1 MMNYNKDF
9 NIERIDFKKDKLITI
24 DSKFYVIENWPIVY
38 VLDEDNR
45 LEAYVGET
53 TDTISR
59 ITNHINT
66 PQKNH
71 FQNAYLI
78 SSNKFNKSVTL
89 DIEQN
94 LINYIHGDGKY
105 KLLNGNGGQQRHT
118 YFQKENYW
126 EQFKNIW
133 NELRS
138 LGIAT
143 KSIESIEN
151 TDLFKYSP
159 YKSLS
164 SDQIKNLMLIIDAL
178 LSSDKKSI
186 LVEGGAG
193 TGKSILAIFLF
204 KLILSDDED
213 FNYKEFGEDDAL
225 FYQKVQA
232 LKKKYPNPKMGL
244 VIAMSSFRETIQN
257 VFRKISGLKADMVIG
272 PTKLATNEYD
282 ILIID
287 EAHRLRHRKNLVS
300 YSSFDN
306 TARALGLDPIK
317 TNELEWTLMKSK
329 KSIYFYDEN
338 QSIKPSDISPA
349 NFDFL
354 RENGNTVNVKLFSQF
369 RSKGGQSYI
378 EFIDKLLNC
387 KLNNET
393 NKFSHK
399 VFELKLFENFD
410 EFVVNVKNKNSEI
423 GLSRFVAGYGW
434 EWISKN
440 DLTKFDIVIDGI
452 QFQWN
457 HDSIDY
463 ITKDQNADQIG
474 CIHTVQGYDLN
485 YVGLIFGPEIY
496 YDAERKLIK
505 VNKRNYFD
513 RNGRI
518 NIDTEEELHNYIINI
533 YKTIMLR
540 GILGCYI
547 YVYDKN
553 LRNYFREHI
562 YLFNENKSP
571 IIDTVETKQIKLIP
585 FENSVPLYSL
595 KVAAGDFF
603 ANYDLSSNELIAISE
618 NTRLSADNFACKIIG
633 NSMNK
638 IIQDGEIALFKK
650 TNDQGRSNN
659 GKIVLVQ
666 LIDSNDDDSK
676 SSYTI
681 KEYFSEEPKII
692 DGVKSRKLILIPQSS
707 DPSYENIVFE
717 FADDTDKKVHIIAEF
732 VKVIG

>member
-1 MMNYNKDF
+1 MDF

-24 DSKFYVIENWPIVY
+24 DSKFYVVENWPIVY

-66 PQKNH
+66 PQKKH

-143 KSIESIEN
+143 RSLESIEN
-151 TDLFKYSP
+151 SDLFKYSP
-159 YKSLS
+159 YKTLS
-164 SDQIKNLMLIIDAL
+164 SDQTKNLMIIIDSL

-204 KLILSDDED
+204 KLILSDNED

-257 VFRKISGLKADMVIG
+257 VFRKISGLKAEMVIG

-300 YSSFDN
+300 YFSFDN
-306 TARALGLDPIK
+306 TARALGLDPKK

-369 RSKGGQSYI
+369 RSKGGDSYI
-378 EFIDKLLNC
+378 VFIDKLLNC

-393 NKFSHK
+393 YKFSHK

-496 YDAERKLIK
+496 YDPEIKLIK
-505 VNKRNYFD
+505 INKRNYFD

-547 YVYDKN
+547 YVCDKN

-571 IIDTVETKQIKLIP
+571 IIDTVETKQIKLNP

-603 ANYDLSSNELIAISE
+603 ESYDLTSNENELIAIND
-618 NTRLSADNFACKIIG
+618 NTRLSTDNFACKIIG
-633 NSMNK
+633 NSMNN
-638 IIQDGEIALFKK
+638 IIQDGKIALFKK

-707 DPSYENIVFE
+707 DPSYKNIVFE
-717 FADDTDKKVHIIAEF
+717 LSDDTDKKVHIIAEF